1 MCSNGKKH
9 NGRDFFDEMT
19 VGDIYSYVQL
29 AGHPWDV
36 GEEMTVEQ
44 IKRALKSV
52 SVCRNLPKRGESAA
66 VSIWL
71 PKTSALCYDRVFG
84 FPGADIPEEIRFGG
98 GTEGE
103 VGYLVRRLFLNSVLG
118 GKKLAPGVDEF
129 IGEHIDASKMGVAP
143 ETRLVVAENQC
154 ISIAYARECG
164 IPVVPVFHMREEGER
179 LLHEPGDA
187 RVIVTTLNDL
197 AIIDEEKIVWEQVQQ
212 FREDEDVRKKYRR
225 LIHWLDA
232 EMVSKTQAFIRDEIS
247 KRLDDY
253 EWALKKHGIETLIG
267 SISDVLDGKFL
278 AGASATGAVLSL
290 LDEPGLAALTA
301 TGLVLS
307 KAIVG
312 ISERLVALEDIR
324 RGPNSEVAY
333 IHEARK
339 QLEGD

>member
-1 MCSNGKKH
+1 
-9 NGRDFFDEMT
+9 MT
-19 VGDIYSYVQL
+19 VSDIYSYVRL
-29 AGHPWDV
+29 V
-36 GEEMTVEQ
+36 GPQADIGEDMTAEQ
-44 IKRALKSV
+44 INRALKSV
-52 SVCRNLPKRGESAA
+52 SICRSLPKRGESAA
-66 VSIWL
+66 VSLWL

-84 FPGADIPEEIRFGG
+84 FPGGGIPEDIRFGG

-103 VGYLVRRLFLNSVLG
+103 VGYLVRRLFLNSVLQ
-118 GKKLAPGVDEF
+118 GKKLHPSIQELFD
-129 IGEHIDASKMGVAP
+129 EHIDPLKMGVDP
-143 ETRLVVAENQC
+143 KTLLVVAENQC
-154 ISIAYARECG
+154 ISIAYSRECG
-164 IPVVPVFHMREEGER
+164 IPVVPVFHIREEGER
-179 LLHEPGDA
+179 LLHEPGNY
-187 RVIVTTLNDL
+187 RVIVTTLSDL
-197 AIIDEEKIVWEQVQQ
+197 SIIDEEKLVWEQVQQ
-212 FREDEDVRKKYRR
+212 FREDEDVRKKYRK

-232 EMVSKTQAFIRDEIS
+232 EMVGKSQAFIRDEIS

-253 EWALKKHGIETLIG
+253 EWALKKHGIETLLG